1 MASVLTNARASPT
14 LDATKALFWRE
25 FMADRNEKYAG
36 WIIDT
41 VAGNG
46 ELGYSGDGGPAVEAR
61 LNNPFD
67 VVFDPAGDLI
77 FTDAFNHCIRRID
90 LVTGVITTI
99 AGTTEIG
106 YSGDGGS
113 AMAARFNEPYGMA
126 VDAGGSLHVA
136 DRLNAVVRRIDG
148 ETGIVTTFAGT
159 GEKAFSGDGGRAD
172 QARMVEPNGLAFSLD
187 YSLLYIADVSDNRVR
202 VVDIAAATISTFA
215 GTGAAAHDGDGG
227 PAAAADVFGAR
238 AVGVRPS
245 DGSVYVMERQ
255 GSCLRLVDAK
265 TGAISTVSSTGETG
279 YAGDGEAAAVA
290 IYDRPKEM
298 TVDGEGDVLVVDT
311 ENHAIRLIDW
321 AADRVTTIAGTGAS
335 GFTGDGI
342 PASRATLGRPHG
354 VAIGPDGSFYIG
366 DTENHRIRKV
376 SRVLG

>member
-1 MASVLTNARASPT
+1 MTSVLTNARASPT
-14 LDATKALFWRE
+14 LDATEALFWRA
-25 FMADRNEKYAG
+25 FMADGKEKYAG
-36 WIIDT
+36 WVITT

-67 VVFDPAGDLI
+67 VVFDPAGNLI
-77 FTDAFNHCIRRID
+77 FTDTFSHCIRRID
-90 LVTGVITTI
+90 QATGVITTI

-106 YSGDGGS
+106 YSGDGGP
-113 AMAARFNEPYGMA
+113 ATAARFNEPYGMA
-126 VDAGGSLHVA
+126 VDAGGSLYVA
-136 DRLNAVVRRIDG
+136 DRLNAVVRRIDA
-148 ETGIVTTFAGT
+148 ETGVATTFAGT
-159 GEKAFSGDGGRAD
+159 GAKGFSGDGGRAD
-172 QARMVEPNGLAFSLD
+172 QAEMVEPNGLAFSLD
-187 YSLLYIADVSDNRVR
+187 YSRLYIADVSDNRVR
-202 VVDIAAATISTFA
+202 VVHMAAATISTFA

-227 PAAAADVFGAR
+227 SATAADVFGAR

-279 YAGDGEAAAVA
+279 YGGDDGAATTA

-298 TVDGEGDVLVVDT
+298 TIDDEGDVLVVDT

-321 AADRVTTIAGTGAS
+321 ASDRVTTIAGTGTS
-335 GFTGDGI
+335 GFNGDGI

-376 SRVLG
+376 SRV